1 MVQTQVNATLQFQKW
16 QHLKMSK
23 TQVMEELQSQQLSSE
38 DMAAIWD
45 NYYRYRVD
53 KRNSLGWFMMFGG
66 GAMGL
71 VSCVLT
77 MIDPLPELRWVFMY
91 LFTTIAVSVSLYG
104 CYLVMEKPGD
114 EEG

>member
-1 MVQTQVNATLQFQKW
+1 MTQTYTDSEVLFRRWHQ
-16 QHLKMSK
+16 LKMTK
-23 TQVMEELQSQQLSSE
+23 AQVMEELQSQQLSSE

-53 KRNSLGWFMMFGG
+53 KRNSLGWLMMFAG
-66 GAMGL
+66 GALGL

-91 LFTTIAVSVSLYG
+91 VFTTIAVSVALYG

-114 EEG
+114 EE